1 MAPRF
6 LTILTGR
13 NVPKIGQP
21 REPEPSTINEK
32 TIADFTRVVEQTQRE
47 PPADK
52 ARPPELMP
60 SSYGQPSRAPRGR
73 AQRRNGGWRGRASA
87 VALSVCPKLSQMT
100 AAARWI
106 AARKFLAVLS

>member
-6 LTILTGR
+6 LTILTGH

-32 TIADFTRVVEQTQRE
+32 TIAEFTRVVEQTRILERE

-52 ARPPELMP
+52 ARPPE
-60 SSYGQPSRAPRGR
+60 A
-73 AQRRNGGWRGRASA
+73 
-87 VALSVCPKLSQMT
+87 
-100 AAARWI
+100 
-106 AARKFLAVLS
+106 